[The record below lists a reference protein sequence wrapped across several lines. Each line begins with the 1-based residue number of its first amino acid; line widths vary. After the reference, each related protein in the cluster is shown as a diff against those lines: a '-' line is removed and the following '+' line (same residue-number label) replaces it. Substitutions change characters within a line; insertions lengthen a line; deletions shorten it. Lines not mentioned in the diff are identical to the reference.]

1 MNVERKDISPEN
13 VLKRRETEETEVIEV
28 KDLHVEVTEG
38 IDLKEVTEIE
48 RTEDPPNV
56 ITVNKPDICHENAPN
71 KDNKEPTEVIEVI
84 EVIEE
89 ETEDLIITMI
99 VIKEAQNAITVKE
112 PDIWLEN
119 VLKKESKELKI
130 QEIVS
135 IAKNQDTSQEI
146 VLKAKTTGQRD
157 QSNVSNVTNKDT
169 CQEHAQVNYFF
180 ILD

>member
-13 VLKRRETEETEVIEV
+13 VLKRGETEETEVIEV
-28 KDLHVEVTEG
+28 KDLHMEVTEG

-56 ITVNKPDICHENAPN
+56 ITVNKPDTCHENAPN

-84 EVIEE
+84 EEG
-89 ETEDLIITMI
+89 TEDLNITTI

-146 VLKAKTTGQRD
+146 VLKAKTTEQRD
-157 QSNVSNVTNKDT
+157 KSNVSNATKKDT